1 MVEKFYFSCMKKV
14 ALLAV
19 LSLFLISSC
28 KKGKAEFTLT
38 GTITDA
44 TFNSSMT
51 NATVKLYATDAGSS
65 ITELIASTTLD
76 GQGNYSFTFPRD
88 MVETYYLEVTKENY
102 FEIYE
107 SIPFADLTIDDDNVF
122 NFSTTAKA
130 WVKFH
135 VSNVGGAATDVIEY
149 IREEGKINCAECCP
163 GGYRYYYGA
172 IDTTFYCV
180 NDGNAVY
187 SGYYW
192 AAGGSSGPV
201 WVETPPFDTVEINI
215 NY

>member
-1 MVEKFYFSCMKKV
+1 MKKL

-19 LSLFLISSC
+19 LSVFLVSSC
-28 KKGKAEFTLT
+28 KKGKAEFVLK

-44 TFNSSMT
+44 TFNSSLT
-51 NATVKLYATDAGSS
+51 NASVKLYATAAGSAV
-65 ITELIASTTLD
+65 TNQIASGTLD
-76 GQGNYSFTFPRD
+76 AQGNYEFTFSRD
-88 MVETYYLEVTKENY
+88 MVETYYLEITKDNY

-107 SIPFADLTIDDDNVF
+107 SIPFADLSIEDDNVY
-122 NFSTTAKA
+122 NFSTTAMS

-135 VSNVGGAATDVIEY
+135 VSNPGGAAADVLEY
-149 IREEGKINCAECCP
+149 VREEGKINCTECCP
-163 GGYRYYYGA
+163 GGYRYFYGA
-172 IDTTFYCV
+172 FDSTFYCV

-201 WVETPPFDTVEINI
+201 WVETPPFDTVDINI